1 MKYSELQAIAD
12 AIINSNEKLIYLN
25 LLVVSLAVLA
35 VYFVALFKKSGELTA
50 INLAFEDIKRQNR
63 VITSET
69 ESIKRQLE
77 KDTIEYQIKLSKYHE
92 KKIDAIEKIH
102 FKLSELLSCSR
113 KILLATGETK
123 FDEFHNA
130 VEEFRSNFEA
140 KKLWLDTSISNEIEN
155 FAIEVDKQVRQYQG
169 TMNIAKLPNLNE
181 KQVDQLHDK
190 QQEFYEFT
198 VRESKKLKE
207 QLEEF
212 LRAYISPEKKAN
224 ATTSE

>member
-1 MKYSELQAIAD
+1 MKYEELQAIAD

-25 LLVVSLAVLA
+25 LLVVLLALLA

-69 ESIKRQLE
+69 ENIKRQLE
-77 KDTIEYQIKLSKYHE
+77 KGTIEYQIKLSKYHE

-113 KILLATGETK
+113 KIILATGETK
-123 FDEFHNA
+123 FDEFHHA

-140 KKLWLDTSISNEIEN
+140 KKLWLDASISNELEK

-169 TMNIAKLPNLNE
+169 TMYIAKLPNLNE
-181 KQVDQLHDK
+181 KQVDQLYDK

-198 VRESKKLKE
+198 VRESKTLKE

>member
-1 MKYSELQAIAD
+1 MKYEELQAIAD

-25 LLVVSLAVLA
+25 LLVVLLALLA

-77 KDTIEYQIKLSKYHE
+77 KGTIEYQIKLSKYHE

-123 FDEFHNA
+123 FDEFHIA

-140 KKLWLDTSISNEIEN
+140 KKLWLDASISNELEK

-181 KQVDQLHDK
+181 KQVDQLYDK

-198 VRESKKLKE
+198 VRESKTLKE